1 MAKKPLTLKNIAIFI
16 WDLLNFVRKLII
28 NMVFF
33 PILILVVVIVA
44 VVISGEEELKLETGT
59 ALVLDLSG
67 NLVDQTRRV
76 DPVSKL
82 LSQNKGN
89 QENAEVLLSDL
100 LYVIDNATHDERIGA
115 IVLDLSGMSA
125 GISKLTAVGEALKRF
140 REAGKKVVAIGD
152 WFGRS
157 QFYLASYADEIYLN
171 PRGEVFV
178 DGYAA
183 YNLYFKSALEKLK
196 VKTHVFRVG
205 TYKSA
210 VEPYIRDDMSPA
222 AKEATQ
228 LLIDDLWSSY
238 AATVATNRGIEPAE
252 LVLDADTY
260 LARLN
265 QFDGDS
271 AELAVKQGWVDGLK
285 SDEEFRQAMIELV
298 GEDTENHI
306 FRQVHYADYFKLV
319 QPQPSLLPV
328 DSVGVIVAK
337 GTIMNGYQAPGDIGG
352 KSTAE
357 LIREARFD
365 DNIKALVL
373 RVDSPGGSAF
383 ASEEIRQ
390 ELLALKAAGK
400 PVVVSMGSLAASG
413 GYWIS
418 ASADYIYATPTTLTG
433 SIGIF
438 GLITTFEDSLAAIG
452 VHADGVAT
460 NEWAAHSPFKS
471 LSPKLEAAIQ
481 RNIERGYKE
490 FISLVAQERNM
501 SLEQVDAIAQ
511 GRVWSG
517 KKAQELGLV
526 DEIGDM
532 PEALAKA
539 ATLADMQ
546 TFDIKL
552 IEQEMSPEEQ
562 FIQEMFASASS
573 LLPQSATQ
581 NDLVDK
587 LMSVWGKVL
596 ENIARFDDPKGTYLY
611 CEYCQLQ

>member
-1 MAKKPLTLKNIAIFI
+1 MAKKPLTTKNTLLLI
-16 WDLLNFVRKLII
+16 WNTINFVRKLII
-28 NMVFF
+28 NIVFF
-33 PILILVVVIVA
+33 PIFILVLIVA
-44 VVISGEEELKLETGT
+44 VVAISSDNELKVEPGS
-59 ALVLDLSG
+59 ALVLNLSG
-67 NLVDQTRRV
+67 SLVDQARRI
-76 DPVSKL
+76 DPITQML
-82 LSQNKGN
+82 TQGN
-89 QENAEVLLSDL
+89 ANDENAEVLLSDL

-115 IVLDLSGMSA
+115 IVLDLSGMNA
-125 GISKLTAVGEALKRF
+125 GISKLTAVGEALKNF
-140 REAGKKVVAIGD
+140 REAGKKVIAIGD
-152 WFGRS
+152 WYGRS
-157 QFYLASYADEIYLN
+157 QYYLASYADEIYLN

-222 AKEATQ
+222 AREATQ

-238 AATVATNRGIEPAE
+238 AATVAANRGIETSE

-260 LARLN
+260 LTRLN
-265 QFDGDS
+265 EFDGDS

-298 GEDTENHI
+298 GEESEEHS
-306 FRQVHYADYFKLV
+306 FRQVHFHDYFKLV
-319 QPQPSLLPV
+319 QPQPQLLPV

-365 DNIKALVL
+365 DSIKAVVL

-400 PVVVSMGSLAASG
+400 PVVVSMGSMAASG

-460 NEWAAHSPFKS
+460 SEWAAHSPFKS

-490 FISLVAQERNM
+490 FISLVADERGM

-517 KKAQELGLV
+517 KKALELGLV
-526 DEIGDM
+526 DELGDM
-532 PEALAKA
+532 PEALSKA
-539 ATLADMQ
+539 AELAGME
-546 TFDIKL
+546 TFDTQL
-552 IEQEMSPEEQ
+552 IEQQMSPEEL
-562 FIQEMFASASS
+562 FIQEMFASASA
-573 LLPQSATQ
+573 LLPQSARQ
-581 NDLVDK
+581 SSLVDK

-596 ENIARFDDPKGTYLY
+596 EDVARFDDPKGAYLY